1 MTDFEFIMAESRRY
15 YHTGWND
22 DELKACLE
30 LLPSLT
36 REELMRLY
44 RSQWV
49 DGTLRKEVFQVLF
62 ADKIGKREEHVKNM
76 PTDELIE
83 EFKDKKSGN
92 LALIRKELRERYKAD
107 ENGDRLKIFDIFS
120 VSTKADQQWVV
131 SQKRKELSES
141 AKGTWPSP
149 PWKR

>member
-1 MTDFEFIMAESRRY
+1 MTDFEFIMAESQRY

-62 ADKIGKREEHVKNM
+62 ADKIGKREERVKNM

>member
-62 ADKIGKREEHVKNM
+62 ADKIGKREERVKNK

>member
-62 ADKIGKREEHVKNM
+62 ADKIGKREERVKNM

-141 AKGTWPSP
+141 AKGTWPSS